1 LTWRRSLT
9 TLVVKDTEGRLVSD
23 DMRDRKAADAPWRD
37 VPADSDVVS
46 GTEEPDPAEVV
57 GDEGDERDPVSH
69 RLDESTDIYRR
80 DTLDERLAEE
90 EPEAPLR
97 GQPAAEADQ
106 LQAPE
111 RGGDDVIVEET
122 EDDPDELAAEDA
134 AIHVQPE

>member
-1 LTWRRSLT
+1 
-9 TLVVKDTEGRLVSD
+9 VVKDTEGRSVRD
-23 DMRDRKAADAPWRD
+23 DMRDRETSDAPWRD
-37 VPADSDVVS
+37 VPADSDVVP

-69 RLDESTDIYRR
+69 RLDEPTDIYQR

-97 GQPAAEADQ
+97 GQPEAEAGQ

-111 RGGDDVIVEET
+111 RGGDDVIVEEGD
-122 EDDPDELAAEDA
+122 DDPDELGAEDA
-134 AIHVQPE
+134 AIHIQSE

>member
-1 LTWRRSLT
+1 
-9 TLVVKDTEGRLVSD
+9 
-23 DMRDRKAADAPWRD
+23 M
-37 VPADSDVVS
+37 PADSDVVP

-57 GDEGDERDPVSH
+57 GAEGDERDPVSH
-69 RLDESTDIYRR
+69 RLDEPTDIYQR

-111 RGGDDVIVEET
+111 QGGDDVIAGEE
-122 EDDPDELAAEDA
+122 EADDDEDPDELGAEEA
-134 AIHVQPE
+134 AIHIQPE